1 MSDDR
6 GKPTNSVDDVDD
18 TVVKSYP
25 LRSRTGTGR
34 PDSRMER
41 TADDDGVRDVSSQQ
55 SSSRQAGE
63 NSMVEMM
70 RIFFQ
75 EREQE
80 KLEREAYKLQKQRDR
95 QEREQKERE
104 KERKTERKW
113 FDLNTMIGTMKN
125 RLDNI
130 DANLEARIRTV
141 TVEYISELSTK
152 VTERIEGILQK
163 ADACESTVGNV
174 HKDIKVQ
181 IESCQAVTT
190 EVSKKSAE
198 VGAKV
203 NKLADNV
210 VTLQGQVND
219 LTQALSEINI
229 EKRVND
235 AAANVRSTIGKEFV
249 EWVETKEQCSDKS
262 IVIRLMRT
270 KVKLSSQEHKVKL
283 RKLTSRQQYFNYLDE
298 SVDADEDFD
307 LLPTHEELL
316 TKANE
321 SEGLG
326 REMEMS
332 KLGLK
337 PKAKTEEMKEEFLY
351 QIQPIKNGGGIHVK
365 IMLCSKKCFEKTEDK
380 ACTFDAFWDLADFNG
395 QNAYLVGKMEST
407 EVKRRYPEK
416 RKHDIFN
423 RGAALTSSFSHT
435 GKIALVT
442 FWSVPTTTFFMTPSA
457 ARNTSV
463 P

>member
-1 MSDDR
+1 MADDK
-6 GKPTNSVDDVDD
+6 GKPTNSVDDGDD

-55 SSSRQAGE
+55 SSSQQAGE

-95 QEREQKERE
+95 EQEKLEREAYKLQKQRDRQEREQKERE
-104 KERKTERKW
+104 KERETERKW
-113 FDLNTMIGTMKN
+113 FDLNTMIGTIKN

-141 TVEYISELSTK
+141 TVEYISELSSK
-152 VTERIEGILQK
+152 VNERIEGILQK
-163 ADACESTVGNV
+163 VDACESTVSNV

-190 EVSKKSAE
+190 EVSKKSTE

-235 AAANVRSTIGKEFV
+235 AAGNN
-249 EWVETKEQCSDKS
+249 
-262 IVIRLMRT
+262 L
-270 KVKLSSQEHKVKL
+270 
-283 RKLTSRQQYFNYLDE
+283 YN
-298 SVDADEDFD
+298 
-307 LLPTHEELL
+307 
-316 TKANE
+316 
-321 SEGLG
+321 
-326 REMEMS
+326 
-332 KLGLK
+332 LK
-337 PKAKTEEMKEEFLY
+337 
-351 QIQPIKNGGGIHVK
+351 
-365 IMLCSKKCFEKTEDK
+365 
-380 ACTFDAFWDLADFNG
+380 
-395 QNAYLVGKMEST
+395 
-407 EVKRRYPEK
+407 
-416 RKHDIFN
+416 
-423 RGAALTSSFSHT
+423 
-435 GKIALVT
+435 
-442 FWSVPTTTFFMTPSA
+442 
-457 ARNTSV
+457 
-463 P
+463 

>member
-1 MSDDR
+1 MADDK
-6 GKPTNSVDDVDD
+6 GKPTNSVDDGDD

-55 SSSRQAGE
+55 SSSQQAGE

-80 KLEREAYKLQKQRDR
+80 KLEREAYKLLEQRDREHEKLEREAYKLQKQRDREQEKREREAYKLQKQRDR

-104 KERKTERKW
+104 KERETERKW

-141 TVEYISELSTK
+141 TVEYISELSSK
-152 VTERIEGILQK
+152 VNERIEGILQK
-163 ADACESTVGNV
+163 VDACESTVGNV

-198 VGAKV
+198 VGTKV

-210 VTLQGQVND
+210 VILQGQVND

-229 EKRVND
+229 EKRIC
-235 AAANVRSTIGKEFV
+235 R
-249 EWVETKEQCSDKS
+249 
-262 IVIRLMRT
+262 M
-270 KVKLSSQEHKVKL
+270 
-283 RKLTSRQQYFNYLDE
+283 
-298 SVDADEDFD
+298 
-307 LLPTHEELL
+307 
-316 TKANE
+316 
-321 SEGLG
+321 G
-326 REMEMS
+326 R
-332 KLGLK
+332 
-337 PKAKTEEMKEEFLY
+337 
-351 QIQPIKNGGGIHVK
+351 
-365 IMLCSKKCFEKTEDK
+365 D
-380 ACTFDAFWDLADFNG
+380 
-395 QNAYLVGKMEST
+395 
-407 EVKRRYPEK
+407 
-416 RKHDIFN
+416 
-423 RGAALTSSFSHT
+423 
-435 GKIALVT
+435 
-442 FWSVPTTTFFMTPSA
+442 
-457 ARNTSV
+457 
-463 P
+463 